1 MIINLE
7 LKNFRR
13 HEALSLPFVEGLNVL
28 RGANEAGKTTVIE
41 AILYAL
47 YGAKALRNTLAET
60 VTWGQPE
67 KTLSVRLVIQIRGVM
82 YVFDRSKNSAE
93 CNGDDGTQVTGQNEV
108 TATAADLLGADART
122 ASLLMLASQSGLRG
136 ALDDGPAAVSGLMAK
151 LADFDVI
158 DRILEAATQRLSL
171 GSTAP
176 IAEKITQAEQDLEDA
191 KAAKPDPSNRL
202 RLDEAIVGARAS
214 VERLTQLEAE
224 TLQPAVTAT
233 AAAVDEADEW
243 NRLGDIYRTSAADL
257 TRRIAAEDVKIA
269 AALKEIT
276 SAPGAAVIAALRED
290 AALEANHAKELALYR
305 QFQKIQ
311 YPEDF
316 WEGTVEAFDLDLMD
330 HRNLLDAWR
339 NGLASMEGQRN
350 GLRSRRI
357 TNGKCPTCGHAARS
371 DEHVKAHNDE
381 IDAELAVLEG
391 RISEASQAVSKGKVD
406 VDTRTAIQKAHE
418 AMQRALAP
426 FGDRIKVDEG
436 FVPHRATWAAPVPSD
451 DQPMEAAR
459 KLQEAEQTQRL
470 AEQASGRHE
479 AAVAAVCALQHQF
492 KEARELADG
501 KPHRPVQPLKEA
513 YDAAYAAYAA
523 NAVALREAKA
533 SLEGFERELVMH
545 TTAELQSELRIKGLT
560 ERIAE
565 YHTDIKRT
573 EFNNTLV
580 AKLKKVKPAIT
591 DHLWN
596 SVLAAVG
603 TFFSQMRGEP
613 SVVSKDKD
621 GFSVNGKSVDSLSGS
636 TIDVLALAVR
646 VALTKTFIPHASF
659 VVLDEPAHGC
669 DNDRTGNVLGF
680 LAGAGFTQTILA
692 SHDELSEAVA
702 DSVLS
707 LTT

>member
-1 MIINLE
+1 MIISLE
-7 LKNFRR
+7 MKCFRKCVD
-13 HEALSLPFVEGLNVL
+13 AKMTFSPGLNVL
-28 RGANEAGKTTVIE
+28 RGPNESSKSTRFE
-41 AILYAL
+41 AVLYAM
-47 YGAKALRNTLAET
+47 YGAKALRSPLADT
-60 VTWGQPE
+60 VTWGHKE
-67 KTLSVRLVIQIRGVM
+67 KDLEVNLVVQIGGTLYEFS
-82 YVFDRSKNSAE
+82 RSKAGAE
-93 CNGDDGTQVTGQNEV
+93 CRGSDGVVVTGQAEV
-108 TATAADLLGADART
+108 TSFAADLLGADART

-202 RLDEAIVGARAS
+202 KLDEAIVGARAS

-276 SAPGAAVIAALRED
+276 SAPSAAVIAALRED

-316 WEGTVEAFDLDLMD
+316 WEGTVETFDADIAEF
-330 HRNLLDAWR
+330 HTLLERKRGEQAT
-339 NGLASMEGQRN
+339 LEGQRN

-381 IDAELAVLEG
+381 IDAEMVTLEK
-391 RISEASQAVSKGKVD
+391 RVSEVSLTVATAKAGVD
-406 VDTRTAIQKAHE
+406 ARTAIQKAHE

-436 FVPHRATWAAPVPSD
+436 FVPHRATWVAPVPSD
-451 DQPMEAAR
+451 DQPMGAAR

-479 AAVAAVCALQHQF
+479 AAVAAVHALQHQF

-565 YHTDIKRT
+565 YHADIKRT

-621 GFSVNGKSVDSLSGS
+621 GFKVNGKSVESLSGS